1 VAVLG
6 VSDVHKQAVIDI
18 NDKLKSIGIRS
29 IADLTSDTVSYKIRN
44 HSLQKI
50 PFVIVLGD
58 KEIAENTVAVR
69 KFGETKNTVM
79 SFDEFISL
87 YE

>member
-1 VAVLG
+1 MKNITEEI
-6 VSDVHKQAVIDI
+6 SS
-18 NDKLKSIGIRS
+18 N
-29 IADLTSDTVSYKIRN
+29 KIRN

-79 SFDEFISL
+79 PFDEFARLINIK
-87 YE
+87 

>member
-1 VAVLG
+1 V
-6 VSDVHKQAVIDI
+6 KNITEE
-18 NDKLKSIGIRS
+18 IRS
-29 IADLTSDTVSYKIRN
+29 NKIHN

-50 PFVIVLGD
+50 PFVVVLGD

-79 SFDEFISL
+79 PFDDFAHLINIK
-87 YE
+87 